1 MFSKNKVKNS
11 KYAYNMEN
19 LNIKTNLDCM
29 AFTRLLYISSSSFT
43 PYLEKNGESF
53 K

>member
-1 MFSKNKVKNS
+1 MFFKNKVKNS

-19 LNIKTNLDCM
+19 LNTKTNLDCM
-29 AFTRLLYISSSSFT
+29 AFTSLLSISSSSFT
-43 PYLEKNGESF
+43 SYLEKNSESF

>member
-1 MFSKNKVKNS
+1 MFFKIKVKNS

-19 LNIKTNLDCM
+19 VNIKTNLDCM
-29 AFTRLLYISSSSFT
+29 AFTSLFYISSSSFT
-43 PYLEKNGESF
+43 PYLEKNSESF